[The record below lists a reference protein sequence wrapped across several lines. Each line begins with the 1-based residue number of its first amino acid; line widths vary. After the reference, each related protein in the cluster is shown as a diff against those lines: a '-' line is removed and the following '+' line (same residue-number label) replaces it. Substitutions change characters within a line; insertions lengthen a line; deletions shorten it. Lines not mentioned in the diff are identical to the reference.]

1 MLYENSFVD
10 TRPMRLTGQM
20 DTKTEADE
28 PPLLD
33 PVVQMH
39 KPTAGLIRLFDP
51 KDIDRGITIV
61 ILGI

>member
-1 MLYENSFVD
+1 
-10 TRPMRLTGQM
+10 MRLTEVHNSQM

-33 PVVQMH
+33 P
-39 KPTAGLIRLFDP
+39 

>member
-1 MLYENSFVD
+1 
-10 TRPMRLTGQM
+10 MRLTGQM